1 MAVSE
6 TARGARGRFVVL
18 GFLRSGT
25 TLLRRLLDAHPDI
38 SCPPETNLISGCGR
52 FLEDSPTVDGLRIG
66 ALPGLAFSGVGA
78 ETVYAALREMVFG
91 IEEEIAAGKPVWV
104 EKTAADIFYLE
115 RIEPML
121 VGHCRFICVTR
132 NPLDV
137 IASVKDLCDGMDQ
150 FLPELLPFVRRHGSL
165 FDAFAEAWIDRQMA
179 LDAFV
184 DRHAAQCFS
193 YRYEDLTADPAGA
206 LGRLLAFMGLEGDV
220 DAILRAAFRGDAK
233 VGLGDWKTYET
244 GKVETGRAERWRESV
259 PNSTAARLLPA
270 LSPLMRRHGY
280 ALPKLRAVATGG
292 QAVRQYELSKQF
304 IQNQASAET

>member
-1 MAVSE
+1 MRPSE
-6 TARGARGRFVVL
+6 ETDGASRRFVVF

-25 TLLRRLLDAHPDI
+25 TLLRRLLDAHPDV

-52 FLEDSPTVDGLRIG
+52 FLEESPSVEGLSIG
-66 ALPGLAFSGVGA
+66 AVPGLAFSGVEA
-78 ETVYAALREMVFG
+78 ESVYDALRKTVFG
-91 IEEEIAAGKPVWV
+91 FEERIAAGKPVWV

-115 RIEPML
+115 RVEPML
-121 VGHCRFICVTR
+121 IGHCRFLCVIR

-137 IASVKDLCDGMDQ
+137 IASVKYLCDGMDQ

-184 DRHAAQCFS
+184 ARHPEQCFS
-193 YRYEDLTADPAGA
+193 YRYEDLTADPAGV
-206 LGRLLAFMGLEGDV
+206 LGRMTAFMGL
-220 DAILRAAFRGDAK
+220 DADIDGMLDAAFKGDAK

-244 GKVETGRAERWRESV
+244 GKVETSRAERWRETV

-270 LSPLMRRHGY
+270 LTPLMERHGY
-280 ALPKLRAVATGG
+280 ALPKLRSVATGG
-292 QAVRQYELSKQF
+292 RAVRQYELSKQLA
-304 IQNQASAET
+304 QSRTNSTT